1 MRWTAK
7 KKVSTSWEKNSKN
20 SLQWL
25 KHNFMGAIV
34 EYGDG
39 EECFFLKNVLLN
51 NVWSVHTCLYDTYQ
65 LHGSIQKNV
74 IFPVDKLDDVS

>member
-1 MRWTAK
+1 
-7 KKVSTSWEKNSKN
+7 
-20 SLQWL
+20 
-25 KHNFMGAIV
+25 MGAIV

-39 EECFFLKNVLLN
+39 EECFFFKNVLLN